1 MEMRQCKGLAREERI
16 TKKSVRVSYGVWN
29 WEKLSVPKIE
39 DREEKSRKE
48 YIEQSGLVQRTW
60 VTEEITLRRGWKA
73 KRVEF

>member
-1 MEMRQCKGLAREERI
+1 MQGFSKRGENNR
-16 TKKSVRVSYGVWN
+16 KSVRVDYGVWN
-29 WEKLSVPKIE
+29 WEKLWVPKIAWE

-60 VTEEITLRRGWKA
+60 VTEEITLRKVWKA